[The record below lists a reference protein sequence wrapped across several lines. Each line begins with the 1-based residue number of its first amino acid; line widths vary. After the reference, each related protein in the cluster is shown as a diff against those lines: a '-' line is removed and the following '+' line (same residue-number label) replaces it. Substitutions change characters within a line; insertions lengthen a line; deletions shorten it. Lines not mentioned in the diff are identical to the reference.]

1 MRRDGRSL
9 QLQSSPINAANLR
22 GYGKA
27 IGLSR
32 SRSKDSIAMTK
43 TSTSLDWV
51 TTLVSYDTTSRNSNL
66 ELIDVMRQSL
76 VAFDL
81 DPVLVPNA
89 DGTKAN
95 LFVTIPAHDG
105 SITGGIMLAGH
116 TDTVPVDGQEWSS
129 DPFVA
134 EIRGDRL
141 YGRGTADM
149 KAFSGVILSMLPEF
163 LERRLSAPLHLAFTY
178 DEEVGCHGA
187 VTLLAELAQRGIS
200 PDVCFVGE
208 PTSMRPVSAHKS
220 SYLYRVSV
228 TGLASHSSNTPNGV
242 NAIEYAARA
251 ITFIRQMADQ
261 HRLTGPFDPSFEVA
275 YTTANVGVIEGGV
288 AVNTVADRCEFE
300 FEFRTIPGVDPTEVI
315 GAITH
320 FVLGDLRVA
329 MREENAAA
337 DIRIDAIGAVP
348 SLSAGG
354 TGAGGTGVAGAGAA
368 LHLAQA
374 LTGSSAEDAVGYA
387 TEAGL
392 FQLAGIDTAVCGPGS
407 IRQGHTANE
416 YVELAQIQACEEF
429 MLALAEHL
437 SAD

>member
-1 MRRDGRSL
+1 MATT
-9 QLQSSPINAANLR
+9 QTN
-22 GYGKA
+22 
-27 IGLSR
+27 
-32 SRSKDSIAMTK
+32 
-43 TSTSLDWV
+43 TSLDWV
-51 TTLVSYDTTSRNSNL
+51 TTLISFDTTSRNSNL
-66 ELIDVMRQSL
+66 ELIDVIRQAL
-76 VAFDL
+76 VLFNL
-81 DPVLVPNA
+81 EPVLVPNA

-105 SITGGIMLAGH
+105 SVTGGVMLAGH
-116 TDTVPVDGQEWSS
+116 TDTVPVDGQQWSS
-129 DPFVA
+129 DPFTA

-163 LERRLSAPLHLAFTY
+163 LGRRLIAPLHLAFTY

-187 VTLLAELAQRGIS
+187 VTLLKELTARGIS

-251 ITFIRQMADQ
+251 IAFIRQIADE
-261 HRLTGPFDPSFEVA
+261 HRLEGPFDASFEVP
-275 YTTANVGVIEGGV
+275 YTTANVGVIAGGV
-288 AVNTVADRCEFE
+288 AVNTVADRCGFE
-300 FEFRTIPGVDPTEVI
+300 FEFRTTPGVDPTEVI
-315 GAITH
+315 ERIKD
-320 FVLGDLRVA
+320 FVLGDLRTA
-329 MREENAAA
+329 MREENGAAE
-337 DIRIDAIGAVP
+337 IQITPIGAVP
-348 SLSAGG
+348 SLSA
-354 TGAGGTGVAGAGAA
+354 AGAGAA
-368 LHLAQA
+368 LRLAQS
-374 LTGSSAEDAVGYA
+374 LTGSTAEDAVGYA

-437 SAD
+437 SAE